1 MPSSLHPHL
10 RRGFDFDDFYIHPD
24 DVIEEAPAETKD
36 PEERAAKRRRIEAI
50 ASQYL
55 RGRPPV
61 IITAGL
67 RGPFNNGWKNPWARP
82 TQDKRRT
89 LGKHERASEPRNR
102 HSKKATASRKDAVR
116 HRVSAKLGRS
126 NGAGKYVA
134 EQASVPLK
142 ASPETS
148 RAARDDMDTCEH
160 DTSLEEIQVPPA
172 TEPLPDDDG
181 ACTATRLSSVG
192 TARRIQTP
200 SPMTNPF
207 WLRRPGSAK
216 VDMRR
221 ARHGNTDT
229 SPSRSRSRQVD
240 SQMSAKGEVQLSLP
254 KAPIR
259 AQSTPRR
266 SALPDAY
273 KSSAS
278 ASMDIS
284 SPVKDDDTPRQL
296 TNAEAQSTSTAAEEP
311 SYTIE
316 AVHTATAAITQETTH
331 SKEPAQRSQRTVPIV
346 TSSMGSQDTHGSQ
359 KPVSFT
365 TRKPRKR
372 PRAVNFD
379 SSPEKV
385 PAAPKP
391 RPQTV
396 LENDNNAPQ
405 DDVVQGDATAKQK
418 DDQELQKSRDSDW
431 STQAAMLRAQLEFQ
445 QSTFP
450 SMSSNLLRAGSQ
462 TSIDTPRPIGAVCN
476 AVTTPFSAFTVQ
488 RDGPLLN
495 ESMTH
500 GPPISTQ
507 DLFGAASPFAF
518 STVKKPTQGGHGSNL
533 RFAQS
538 PGDVICQASNA
549 DKSPTPSID
558 RIPLKDKNTTTSLWS
573 FVSEKASQGSQGSLG
588 DKSRRMTKDG
598 CPPLDVEGSLD
609 SFGANGNLHF
619 TDSFLH
625 PPLLALR
632 CVSAA
637 PNDRILANIS
647 NARLAISATHP
658 ATRCPLDGRIN
669 VEPMSPTPDAHGN
682 TSPPAQVRLN
692 APNDAPTP
700 QPDREAVTPKSLA
713 QTGRSRTAP
722 IVHENH
728 LWKSSIDRPQ
738 LDERDSIFATTYLAS
753 DSPISSPRAAARQ
766 TDFAHDEPEH
776 SLSELAA
783 PTPPTARLK
792 DPPIIRRKHSTLPP
806 TLPTTASID
815 HHALL
820 TTPFNPRA
828 AIAAGMGLEVT
839 RHSPPPYMSPVDS
852 PLQRPTTPQRSE
864 LQPVLHEALLES
876 EERRRNRE
884 WREGKPV
891 PFKGNIILD
900 NPVMGVDMEKKIEA
914 TLAKT
919 EQPTSA
925 RSRKASHYLRVFKDG
940 DPTEEPK
947 KREGKPKERAS
958 ADRPLSTLSEE
969 VSAGP
974 NTPETSASAL
984 TQQLR
989 RSSLASPIVQSPLT
1003 GPADSYFD
1011 TKPASRTEPNTGSTP
1026 PTQPSLRLEQSN
1038 AEKRELPRRLLE
1050 DIRGFGNLSPGSFYS
1065 HSLPTSAVE
1074 KVHAHASTNGAVHY
1088 EEPPD
1093 YFQAKDRSNAERTPG
1108 SEEEDESEKEQ
1119 ISSALYFPHRRL
1131 KAGDQAPVE
1140 PKPRDREVIDV
1151 DKRASFHESAGP
1163 RGWAADKEVQTPQE
1177 VEISLQSQ
1185 DTNQCLHGDISTA
1198 TSVKKDKDQPLTSS
1212 VVDTL
1217 SAESEPESLAES
1229 THSLLGYE
1237 SSATDDLGTTPTA
1250 TKHKQ
1255 EPKVATA
1262 LAAQPPAP
1270 LGAVELKPYD
1280 HQVGGHSTVY
1290 RFSRRA
1296 VCKQLN
1302 NRENEFY
1309 ETVERQH
1316 PELLDFLPRYIGVLN
1331 VTYRKAPKKKK
1342 TSKDKA
1348 KQDAPP
1354 TTSTTQ
1360 SETAS
1365 RQASAAPEDS
1375 RKPETT
1381 RVVSHSQQIMPVP
1394 QVIFE
1399 NNRHIIP
1406 DNLFRVPPR
1415 STTPDPWMRNPALS
1429 SQQHR
1434 RYQSDYTN
1442 TSTSPTR
1449 PQLPHTSSWGVTTIN
1464 RKLQEEVLRQVFA
1477 PPTIHHRPRHHHHHG
1492 IPSRKMGD
1500 VPQSTVGSAPTIR
1513 RNSTDVSA
1521 LHPPLPEECTRKQVL
1536 KSEARRHASGG
1547 NPISAVSSSVDGS
1560 QANTEPLRPPPNNI
1574 PRRRHSGSG
1583 LTRRPLGIDTVQR
1596 HNLEYY
1602 EEDGY
1607 GGDAEEEV
1615 FAMDE
1620 DHKSKPEADDR
1631 DRGRP
1636 LHSPKATNIPDTQPP
1651 SEGTMLPAAPMPN
1664 GQGIPVIEE
1673 PSNPEQAQQQP
1684 DERVQHFILLED
1696 LTAGMSRPCVLD
1708 LKMGTRQYGVEAN
1721 EKKQRSQRRKCQM
1734 TTSKELGVRVCG
1746 MQIWNVKTQSYIFE
1760 DKYFG
1765 RDLKAGKEFQDALK
1779 RFFWDGTSYKAAS
1792 KHIPVILD
1800 KISQLERMIR
1810 KLPGYRFYASSL
1822 LMLYDR
1828 GDGESKEKDAPN
1840 GEDASA
1846 TSSGLASPGLV
1857 SNGKSAPSQPE
1868 IKLKIVD
1875 FANCVT
1881 AEDPLPDDLPCPPQN
1896 PDGIDRGYLRG
1907 LRTLRLYF
1915 QRIWNDIHEE
1925 WVERG
1930 EGEGMARS
1938 HHHGPGLGDVG
1949 AGWQDAAGG
1958 EDTGYVSF

>member
-1 MPSSLHPHL
+1 MHGSCT
-10 RRGFDFDDFYIHPD
+10 RNGMRK
-24 DVIEEAPAETKD
+24 AQMNNNETRQD
-36 PEERAAKRRRIEAI
+36 
-50 ASQYL
+50 
-55 RGRPPV
+55 
-61 IITAGL
+61 GL
-67 RGPFNNGWKNPWARP
+67 VLTW
-82 TQDKRRT
+82 TD
-89 LGKHERASEPRNR
+89 
-102 HSKKATASRKDAVR
+102 
-116 HRVSAKLGRS
+116 
-126 NGAGKYVA
+126 
-134 EQASVPLK
+134 
-142 ASPETS
+142 
-148 RAARDDMDTCEH
+148 
-160 DTSLEEIQVPPA
+160 DTSHSLKPAPPPEPPA
-172 TEPLPDDDG
+172 AALPLPPLG
-181 ACTATRLSSVG
+181 L
-192 TARRIQTP
+192 Q
-200 SPMTNPF
+200 PF
-207 WLRRPGSAK
+207 P
-216 VDMRR
+216 
-221 ARHGNTDT
+221 
-229 SPSRSRSRQVD
+229 
-240 SQMSAKGEVQLSLP
+240 
-254 KAPIR
+254 
-259 AQSTPRR
+259 
-266 SALPDAY
+266 
-273 KSSAS
+273 SAS
-278 ASMDIS
+278 A
-284 SPVKDDDTPRQL
+284 
-296 TNAEAQSTSTAAEEP
+296 AALH
-311 SYTIE
+311 
-316 AVHTATAAITQETTH
+316 A
-331 SKEPAQRSQRTVPIV
+331 
-346 TSSMGSQDTHGSQ
+346 
-359 KPVSFT
+359 
-365 TRKPRKR
+365 
-372 PRAVNFD
+372 
-379 SSPEKV
+379 
-385 PAAPKP
+385 
-391 RPQTV
+391 
-396 LENDNNAPQ
+396 
-405 DDVVQGDATAKQK
+405 
-418 DDQELQKSRDSDW
+418 
-431 STQAAMLRAQLEFQ
+431 
-445 QSTFP
+445 
-450 SMSSNLLRAGSQ
+450 NLP
-462 TSIDTPRPIGAVCN
+462 DP
-476 AVTTPFSAFTVQ
+476 
-488 RDGPLLN
+488 
-495 ESMTH
+495 
-500 GPPISTQ
+500 
-507 DLFGAASPFAF
+507 
-518 STVKKPTQGGHGSNL
+518 
-533 RFAQS
+533 
-538 PGDVICQASNA
+538 
-549 DKSPTPSID
+549 
-558 RIPLKDKNTTTSLWS
+558 
-573 FVSEKASQGSQGSLG
+573 
-588 DKSRRMTKDG
+588 
-598 CPPLDVEGSLD
+598 
-609 SFGANGNLHF
+609 
-619 TDSFLH
+619 
-625 PPLLALR
+625 ALR

-692 APNDAPTP
+692 APNDAPTLH
-700 QPDREAVTPKSLA
+700 PDREAVTPKSLA

-766 TDFAHDEPEH
+766 TDFAHDAPEH

-783 PTPPTARLK
+783 PTPPPGPLK

-806 TLPTTASID
+806 TLPATPSID
-815 HHALL
+815 HHAVL

-852 PLQRPTTPQRSE
+852 PLQRPTTPLHSE
-864 LQPVLHEALLES
+864 LQPALHDALLES

-940 DPTEEPK
+940 DPAEDPK
-947 KREGKPKERAS
+947 KREGKPRERTS

-974 NTPETSASAL
+974 NTSETSASVL

-1003 GPADSYFD
+1003 GPADFYFD
-1011 TKPASRTEPNTGSTP
+1011 TKPASRTEPNLGPTP
-1026 PTQPSLRLEQSN
+1026 PTQPSIRPEQSN

-1074 KVHAHASTNGAVHY
+1074 KIHAHSSTNGTAHY
-1088 EEPPD
+1088 DEPSD
-1093 YFQAKDRSNAERTPG
+1093 YFQAKDRSSAERTPG

-1131 KAGDQAPVE
+1131 KAGDQVPVE

-1151 DKRASFHESAGP
+1151 DKRASFHEGAGP
-1163 RGWAADKEVQTPQE
+1163 RGWAANKEVQTPQE

-1198 TSVKKDKDQPLTSS
+1198 TSVKKDKDQPLTAS

-1255 EPKVATA
+1255 EPKVAPA
-1262 LAAQPPAP
+1262 PVAQPPAP

-1360 SETAS
+1360 SENAS
-1365 RQASAAPEDS
+1365 RQASTAPEES

-1394 QVIFE
+1394 EVIFE

-1406 DNLFRVPPR
+1406 DNLFRPR
-1415 STTPDPWMRNPALS
+1415 ATPVTAR
-1429 SQQHR
+1429 QQLGRDDDQQKASR
-1434 RYQSDYTN
+1434 R
-1442 TSTSPTR
+1442 
-1449 PQLPHTSSWGVTTIN
+1449 
-1464 RKLQEEVLRQVFA
+1464 
-1477 PPTIHHRPRHHHHHG
+1477 
-1492 IPSRKMGD
+1492 
-1500 VPQSTVGSAPTIR
+1500 
-1513 RNSTDVSA
+1513 
-1521 LHPPLPEECTRKQVL
+1521 
-1536 KSEARRHASGG
+1536 
-1547 NPISAVSSSVDGS
+1547 
-1560 QANTEPLRPPPNNI
+1560 
-1574 PRRRHSGSG
+1574 
-1583 LTRRPLGIDTVQR
+1583 
-1596 HNLEYY
+1596 EYY

-1620 DHKSKPEADDR
+1620 DRRTKGEADDR

-1636 LHSPKATNIPDTQPP
+1636 LHSPKTTNIPDTQPP
-1651 SEGTMLPAAPMPN
+1651 SEGTMLPAAPMSN
-1664 GQGIPVIEE
+1664 SQGVPLIEE

-1828 GDGESKEKDAPN
+1828 GDGESKEKEAPN

-1846 TSSGLASPGLV
+1846 TSSGLASPGPV
-1857 SNGKSAPSQPE
+1857 PASHAAPSQPE

-1881 AEDPLPDDLPCPPQN
+1881 AEDALPDDLPCPPQN